1 MSRDPGLFVQ
11 DILDACRKITSLAD
25 GMDISS
31 FSVDWRTH
39 DAILHNLEIIGEAV
53 KRLPPELVTDSTIPW
68 RRIAG
73 FRDVLAHAY
82 FSVDDAI
89 VWNVVEQEIPRL
101 TAVVQ
106 RLLQG
111 LDGARN

>member
-1 MSRDPGLFVQ
+1 MSRDPGLYVQ
-11 DILDACRKITSLAD
+11 DILDACRKVVLLAE
-25 GMDISS
+25 GMDLST
-31 FSVDWRTH
+31 FSADWRSR

-53 KRLPPELVTDSTIPW
+53 KRLPPELTSDSSIPW

-89 VWNVVEQEIPRL
+89 VWNVVQQEIPRL
-101 TAVVQ
+101 TLVVEKM
-106 RLLQG
+106 LQD
-111 LDGARN
+111 LDRPDH